1 MFPKS
6 TTPARI
12 KENFEVFDFE
22 LEPADAE
29 TIDALDRG
37 EAGRDGPNPDVFAYI
52 PS

>member
-6 TTPARI
+6 TTARI

-22 LEPADAE
+22 LEPGDAE

-37 EAGRDGPNPDVFAYI
+37 EVGRDGPNPDAFAYI
-52 PS
+52 SS